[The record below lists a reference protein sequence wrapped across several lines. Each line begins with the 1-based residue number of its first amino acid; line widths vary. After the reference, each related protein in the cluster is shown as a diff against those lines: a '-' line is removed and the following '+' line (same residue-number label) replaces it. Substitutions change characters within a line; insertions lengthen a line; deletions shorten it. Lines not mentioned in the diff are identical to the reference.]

1 MLIVFKWDFFCAGAP
16 SISSLLLY
24 ALDHEKPG
32 KKTPTKK
39 SHRGWSDLRINTSK
53 YNCKKTWW
61 AFESL
66 PFQPLREI
74 EKNKETILI
83 LVLQYAR
90 IAPKTA
96 YEPSIPA
103 SHYVP
108 NATWLFLP
116 QPQQFKWKIMNGFEH
131 GTLYQLFALLSS
143 LWL

>member
-32 KKTPTKK
+32 KKNNKK

-53 YNCKKTWW
+53 YNCRETRW

-90 IAPKTA
+90 LAPKAA
-96 YEPSIPA
+96 YEPSMLA
-103 SHYVP
+103 SHYLP
-108 NATWLFLP
+108 NATEGMV
-116 QPQQFKWKIMNGFEH
+116 I
-131 GTLYQLFALLSS
+131 SS
-143 LWL
+143 SATAV